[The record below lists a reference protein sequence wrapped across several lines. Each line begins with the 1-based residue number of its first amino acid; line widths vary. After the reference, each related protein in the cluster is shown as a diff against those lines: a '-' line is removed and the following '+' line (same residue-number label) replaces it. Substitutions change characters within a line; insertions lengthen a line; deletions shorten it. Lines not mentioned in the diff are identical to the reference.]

1 VMVGRLLGGPLVV
14 RIAPPWVCGIAL
26 EPRMQYSAAALAKP
40 IRIIF
45 RALLRPHREV
55 ERELA
60 AAPSFVPG
68 LRFEAGLQPV
78 YEHRL
83 LRSPLGLVLIAA
95 RQVRAFQNG
104 SLRTYLAYMLV
115 TLVVALLL
123 ARPGGAP

>member
-1 VMVGRLLGGPLVV
+1 V

-45 RALLRPHREV
+45 SALLRPHREV
-55 ERELA
+55 EREVA

-68 LRFEAGLQPV
+68 IGFEASLQPV

-83 LRSPLGLVLIAA
+83 LRAPVGLVMIAA
-95 RQVRAFQNG
+95 RQVRTLQNG
-104 SLRTYLAYMLV
+104 SLRTYLAYMFV